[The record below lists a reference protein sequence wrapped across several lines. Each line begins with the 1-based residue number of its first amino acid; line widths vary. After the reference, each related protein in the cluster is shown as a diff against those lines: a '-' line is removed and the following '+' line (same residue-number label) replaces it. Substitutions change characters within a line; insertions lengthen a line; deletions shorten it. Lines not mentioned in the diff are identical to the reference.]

1 MIKKFE
7 SYLRINKIISILRE
21 VDEAKLLN
29 VVQALYAG
37 GIRILEIAFCQ
48 QDPASFINIS
58 KQIYMLNKLYANRM
72 LFGIGTVLS
81 VEQVNIAADVGASF
95 IVSPNTNIDVI
106 KQTKEKN
113 IVSIPGAMTPSE
125 ILIAHDCGADY
136 VKVFPAATL
145 GVAYV
150 KAIRSPIRH
159 VPLIAVGGIDETN
172 AGEFIRA
179 GACAV
184 GVGGTLVN
192 KMIMDQDKYKELEE
206 AAKALSQITNS
217 MQNVKAG

>member
-72 LFGIGTVLS
+72 HFCWTVLS
-81 VEQVNIAADVGASF
+81 VETGNIAADAEPRLLF
-95 IVSPNTNIDVI
+95 
-106 KQTKEKN
+106 
-113 IVSIPGAMTPSE
+113 
-125 ILIAHDCGADY
+125 H
-136 VKVFPAATL
+136 
-145 GVAYV
+145 
-150 KAIRSPIRH
+150 
-159 VPLIAVGGIDETN
+159 
-172 AGEFIRA
+172 
-179 GACAV
+179 
-184 GVGGTLVN
+184 
-192 KMIMDQDKYKELEE
+192 
-206 AAKALSQITNS
+206 
-217 MQNVKAG
+217 